1 MEDSFNFVSNVLEVG
16 VDGFYDTSI
25 TIFENIQKSSSGLQ
39 GFKTSQKSRDPEV
52 QRSIYDLTILLTI
65 VPLSVLI
72 LMK

>member
-39 GFKTSQKSRDPEV
+39 GFKTSQKSRSPE
-52 QRSIYDLTILLTI
+52 IHL
-65 VPLSVLI
+65 
-72 LMK
+72 